1 MDPSTLQSQATA
13 AVLSLTEQLTAL
25 QAQQRALLDSI
36 SHTSTSLSSLPSY
49 NAVAPTFSAIPTYA
63 QKLARLKKTM
73 VQQQQDVEALKR
85 RAQEAGK
92 KRRENLRRMHER
104 RREEGERDR
113 TVLRA
118 RMVGE
123 SHLKEVAEE
132 SEGGSGGSI
141 TPAGSIQEE
150 AGGRSTPV
158 TVVKKRRK
166 ARKVEIH

>member
-13 AVLSLTEQLTAL
+13 AVLSLTEQLAAL

-123 SHLKEVAEE
+123 SHLKEVVEE
-132 SEGGSGGSI
+132 SEGGSGGST
-141 TPAGSIQEE
+141 TPIQEE
-150 AGGRSTPV
+150 AGERSTPV
-158 TVVKKRRK
+158 TVVKKRKK
-166 ARKVEIH
+166 ARKVEIL